1 MSYFQ
6 FLFEHETVHFVVSAI
21 IALLLWRIYS
31 NRWVIVVSLIAGLLI
46 DLDHL
51 FDYAIGYLSLI
62 GPTLDL
68 SKIVLFD
75 YMSAAGKVFVLF
87 HSLDFIWVWWFVGRF
102 LNGKL
107 KVKGIEWALILPIAL
122 HIFVDYAYYTPHPFG
137 YFLIFR
143 ILNNFSQNRFNGD

>member
-75 YMSAAGKVFVLF
+75 YMSAAGKVFVFF
-87 HSLDFIWVWWFVGRF
+87 HSLDFIWIWNCINFIF
-102 LNGKL
+102 SSSFQPL
-107 KVKGIEWALILPIAL
+107 KVESIFLP
-122 HIFVDYAYYTPHPFG
+122 F
-137 YFLIFR
+137 FLISLYSNSKKR
-143 ILNNFSQNRFNGD
+143 WYPDRKH